1 MEPEQK
7 KRELPYEQL
16 ITFCWLV
23 DRSVHGVRASG
34 PGLRG
39 ADQPFRWHGSGRKR
53 IQRQSRSFDDGK
65 NERFFS
71 RYLVL
76 FFCGSWFFFIFFC
89 VGRSP
94 VVKDVDK
101 NETTAV
107 RRELTSVTQFLRS
120 IKNSIR
126 PSAWKNCDSLA

>member
-1 MEPEQK
+1 MFVPLDQAFEVLINRFGGMEAAEKEFNDNPEVLTTVK
-7 KRELPYEQL
+7 
-16 ITFCWLV
+16 TS
-23 DRSVHGVRASG
+23 D
-34 PGLRG
+34 
-39 ADQPFRWHGSGRKR
+39 
-53 IQRQSRSFDDGK
+53 
-65 NERFFS
+65 FFS